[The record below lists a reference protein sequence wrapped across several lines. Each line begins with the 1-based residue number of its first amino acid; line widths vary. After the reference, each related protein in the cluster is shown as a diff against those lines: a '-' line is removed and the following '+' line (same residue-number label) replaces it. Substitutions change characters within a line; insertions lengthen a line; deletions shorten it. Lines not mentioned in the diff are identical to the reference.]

1 MNMPKLKVE
10 VLCLFLFANACGG
23 PSFQDGA
30 PSPQDIAVGPD
41 SPDSSDTSETEASSS
56 ADAGSPLGDTGPR
69 STLPDVSSETTD
81 SGSSSDGEAPDASD
95 ATPKCSCVQGTMGA
109 TCDNNFCVV
118 FCEEMNY
125 VVATCGSL

>member
-1 MNMPKLKVE
+1 MKLYPWLLIVS
-10 VLCLFLFANACGG
+10 ACGG
-23 PSFQDGA
+23 APFEAGGPSLLVTGDAQVL
-30 PSPQDIAVGPD
+30 PE
-41 SPDSSDTSETEASSS
+41 SSDTSETEASSS